1 MKTHKPVPV
10 RAATWYRTSLALGLA
25 TLTLVGLLQGC
36 GGNVGVTP
44 LGGDTTPTADEIN
57 RNSILTNTPTGPTQL
72 QGLYKGN
79 LINTTDEFLI
89 LVVPD
94 TGNNVLAYAWYRKA
108 TLPAQPYHGPVTL
121 GTQGAASSTANAW
134 KIGEGSSTLLA
145 TATITGASLIAMIA
159 DISITRSNVAAK
171 SQMVVSALPSNN
183 TYGYDFNTPPT
194 GLSSTSW
201 SGTWSD
207 RINTLGTALQF
218 DASGGVNATTSE
230 PCLSSQPPGT
240 SFTWMAHPLYP
251 GKNIFKVTLTLGSIT
266 NCYWQNKTLSGIAI
280 VSKQGT
286 GYQLDMMLLDSTW
299 LGGISDPLGISYRGT
314 RVVPP

>member
-1 MKTHKPVPV
+1 MKTNKPVPM
-10 RAATWYRTSLALGLA
+10 RAATSYRTSLVLGLVCLA
-25 TLTLVGLLQGC
+25 LVSVLQGC

-108 TLPAQPYHGPVTL
+108 DLPAQPYHGPLTL

-134 KIGEGSSTLLA
+134 KIGEGSSTLKA
-145 TATITGASLIAMIA
+145 TATITGASLRAMIA

-171 SQMVVSALPSNN
+171 SQMVVSALPSN
-183 TYGYDFNTPPT
+183 GYDFNTPPT

-201 SGTWSD
+201 NGSWSSRGNNTESSLVFDSNGSATGTPSITVEGCTYAANQQTWRWS
-207 RINTLGTALQF
+207 
-218 DASGGVNATTSE
+218 
-230 PCLSSQPPGT
+230 
-240 SFTWMAHPLYP
+240 AHPS
-251 GKNIFKVTLTLGSIT
+251 GKNIFNIQLDIGSGT
-266 NCYWQNKTLSGIAI
+266 TVPCFWAGKRLSGIAI
-280 VSKQGT
+280 VSKQGAA
-286 GYQLDMMLLDSTW
+286 YQLDMMLLDVT
-299 LGGISDPLGISYRGT
+299 GAGISYRGT
-314 RVVPP
+314 R

>member
-1 MKTHKPVPV
+1 MKTHKPVPM
-10 RAATWYRTSLALGLA
+10 RTATWYRTSLALGLA
-25 TLTLVGLLQGC
+25 TLALVSLLQGC
-36 GGNVGVTP
+36 GGNAGVTTM
-44 LGGDTTPTADEIN
+44 GGDTTPTVDEAK
-57 RNSILTNTPTGPTQL
+57 RNSILTNTPAGPTQL

-108 TLPAQPYHGPVTL
+108 TLPAQPYHGPLTL

-145 TATITGASLIAMIA
+145 TATITGASISAMIA
-159 DISITRSNVAAK
+159 DISITRSNAVAK
-171 SQMVVSALPSNN
+171 SQMVVSALPSN
-183 TYGYDFNTPPT
+183 GYDFNTPPT

-230 PCLSSQPPGT
+230 TCLSSGT
-240 SFTWMAHPLYP
+240 SITWVAHPLYP

-286 GYQLDMMLLDSTW
+286 GYQLDMMLLDGT
-299 LGGISDPLGISYRGT
+299 GAGISYRGT
-314 RVVPP
+314 R

>member
-1 MKTHKPVPV
+1 MSTNKPVPV
-10 RAATWYRTSLALGLA
+10 RAATWYRTSRALGLA
-25 TLTLVGLLQGC
+25 TLTLVGLLQSC
-36 GGNVGVTP
+36 GGQS
-44 LGGDTTPTADEIN
+44 GGSGPSGNSTPTADEIK
-57 RNSILTNTPTGPTQL
+57 RNSILANTANTGPTEL

-94 TGNNVLAYAWYRKA
+94 TEKNVLAYAWYRKA
-108 TLPAQPYHGPVTL
+108 NLPAQPYHGPLTL

-145 TATITGASLIAMIA
+145 TATITGASISAMIA

-171 SQMVVSALPSNN
+171 SQMVVSALPSN
-183 TYGYDFNTPPT
+183 GYDFNTPPT

-230 PCLSSQPPGT
+230 TCLSSGT
-240 SFTWMAHPLYP
+240 SFTWVAHPLYP

-286 GYQLDMMLLDSTW
+286 GYQLDMMLLDSAW
-299 LGGISDPLGISYRGT
+299 LGGISDPIGISYRGT

>member
-1 MKTHKPVPV
+1 MKTHKPVPM
-10 RAATWYRTSLALGLA
+10 RTATWYRTSLALGFA
-25 TLTLVGLLQGC
+25 TLTLVGLLQSC
-36 GGNVGVTP
+36 GGQS
-44 LGGDTTPTADEIN
+44 GGSGPSGNSTPTADEIK
-57 RNSILTNTPTGPTQL
+57 RNSILANTANTGLTEL

-108 TLPAQPYHGPVTL
+108 TLPAQPYHGPLTL

-145 TATITGASLIAMIA
+145 TATITGASISAMIA
-159 DISITRSNVAAK
+159 DISITRSNAVAK
-171 SQMVVSALPSNN
+171 SQMVVSALPSN
-183 TYGYDFNTPPT
+183 GYDFNTPPT

-230 PCLSSQPPGT
+230 TCLSSGT
-240 SFTWMAHPLYP
+240 SITWVAHPLYP

-286 GYQLDMMLLDSTW
+286 GYQLDMMLLDGT
-299 LGGISDPLGISYRGT
+299 GAGISYRGT
-314 RVVPP
+314 R

>member
-1 MKTHKPVPV
+1 MRTNKPVPM
-10 RAATWYRTSLALGLA
+10 RAATSYRTSLVLGLVCLA
-25 TLTLVGLLQGC
+25 LVSVLQGC

-44 LGGDTTPTADEIN
+44 PGGDTTPTADEIN

-108 TLPAQPYHGPVTL
+108 DLPAQPYHGPLTL

-134 KIGEGSSTLLA
+134 KIGEGSSTLQA
-145 TATITGASLIAMIA
+145 TATITGASLRAMIA

-171 SQMVVSALPSNN
+171 SQMVVSALPSNEYVLN
-183 TYGYDFNTPPT
+183 SSPT
-194 GLSSTSW
+194 GLSDTFW
-201 SGTWSD
+201 NGTWSD
-207 RINTLGTALQF
+207 RGETSGTAPWSTLKF
-218 DASGGVNATTSE
+218 DTNGFVNANQSTKIAR
-230 PCLSSQPPGT
+230 CDFSQGAGT
-240 SFTWMAHPLYP
+240 SFVWVAHPLYP
-251 GKNIFKVTLTLGSIT
+251 SKNIFKVTLTLGSIT
-266 NCYWQNKTLSGIAI
+266 GCDWENKTLSGIAI

-286 GYQLDMMLLDSTW
+286 GHQLDMMLLDGT
-299 LGGISDPLGISYRGT
+299 GAGISYRGT
-314 RVVPP
+314 R